1 MTLLMRQGGEKVLQA
16 IVLPHLACYWGQ
28 HPGILALVHS
38 SHNGQCFPLLLC
50 VLFVAKMN

>member
-1 MTLLMRQGGEKVLQA
+1 MREGGGKVLQGTA
-16 IVLPHLACYWGQ
+16 LPHLAYYWGQ
-28 HPGILALVHS
+28 HPGILTLGHS